1 LAVDGDVHS
10 GKVVK
15 TGEAAH
21 IDGLAMGV
29 EHAQPSGGDAAHASA
44 TPVTRIGR
52 ITPSGLRVQDPQGQ
66 AIDVR
71 ALSSFDHFA

>member
-1 LAVDGDVHS
+1 
-10 GKVVK
+10 
-15 TGEAAH
+15 
-21 IDGLAMGV
+21 MGV